1 MNKKLVSAV
10 LCGTMILGSVSPV
23 FAGTADGMKIA
34 LVAKSAGNAF
44 FEIAAD
50 AFEETVTAEGG
61 TVEKVYPE
69 AATADAQI
77 KALDNLI
84 SQDFDAICISANDVN
99 ALQAKLEEAMDE
111 GIKVSC
117 FDSAPNKDS
126 RQVFVNQAGTVAV
139 GQALMD
145 AVLDIAGGE
154 GQWAILSATSQAA
167 NQNAWIDAMKKIM
180 EEDEKYSKLEL
191 VEVAYGDDEPQKSTD
206 QTAALLEKYP
216 DLKVI
221 CAPTTVGIAAAAKYL
236 QDNESACKLTGLGLP
251 SEMIEYTGA
260 DDAHSCPYFYLWDM
274 VGLGNLSA
282 YSTIAMINGDITGA
296 LDETFTAGDM
306 GEYTI
311 TEADDGGTEIV
322 LGLPLQF
329 NSDNIEE
336 MAKLY

>member
-1 MNKKLVSAV
+1 
-10 LCGTMILGSVSPV
+10 
-23 FAGTADGMKIA
+23 
-34 LVAKSAGNAF
+34 
-44 FEIAAD
+44 
-50 AFEETVTAEGG
+50 
-61 TVEKVYPE
+61 
-69 AATADAQI
+69 
-77 KALDNLI
+77 
-84 SQDFDAICISANDVN
+84 
-99 ALQAKLEEAMDE
+99 MDE
-111 GIKVSC
+111 GIKVSS

-154 GQWAILSATSQAA
+154 GQFAILSATSQAA

-180 EEDEKYSKLEL
+180 EEDDKYSKLEL

-206 QTAALLEKYP
+206 QTAALLQNYP

-251 SEMIEYTGA
+251 SEMLEYTGA

-274 VGLGNLSA
+274 QGLGKLSA
-282 YSTIAMINGDITGA
+282 YTTMSLVKEEITGA
-296 LDETFTAGDM
+296 LDESFTAGDL
-306 GEYTI
+306 GDFTI

-322 LGLPLQF
+322 LGEPLQF
-329 NSDNIEE
+329 TPENIEE
-336 MAKLY
+336 YAELY